1 METGPGPDQNLHW
14 TALPAGAAVKGYL
27 LLTGGV
33 LAVVLGLYGLA
44 VALEVPVLTDPV
56 PLMRRSGALAGGIG
70 VGLLSLDVVIPVPS
84 SLVMIAHGA
93 LFGVWAGAGL
103 SLLGGAAATVIG
115 FLAGR
120 FLRDP
125 VRRLTNPRLRARAE
139 RLLGR
144 WGWLAVLATRPVP
157 VLAETVAVLA
167 GATTMRWPA
176 VLTAGVLG
184 NLVPALAYAWAGA
197 AAGRAVSGTL
207 VFAAVLG
214 LTALAA
220 LLAAVVRGRPV
231 RAAGR

>member
-1 METGPGPDQNLHW
+1 MR
-14 TALPAGAAVKGYL
+14 GYL

-33 LAVVLGLYGLA
+33 LAVVLGLYVLA
-44 VALEVPVLTDPV
+44 VVLEIPVLTDPV
-56 PLMRRSGALAGGIG
+56 PLMRRSGALAAGIG

-93 LFGVWAGAGL
+93 LFGVWGGAGL
-103 SLLGGAAATVIG
+103 SLLGGAAATLIG
-115 FLAGR
+115 FLTGR
-120 FLRDP
+120 VVRDP

-157 VLAETVAVLA
+157 VLAETVSVLA
-167 GATTMRWPA
+167 GATTMRWPS
-176 VLTAGVLG
+176 VLAAGVLG

-197 AAGRAVSGTL
+197 TATRAVGGAL
-207 VFAAVLG
+207 VFGAVLG

-220 LLAAVVRGRPV
+220 LLAVVVRGRPV